1 MLTVSLF
8 SVFCSFLVCP
18 GSHSFCSQW
27 TDSVSGFHERKRSFI
42 CTRLLYI
49 VMFDANYR
57 WQVRESSQTERYLQ
71 EPNIPEMLKASK
83 FKLDGILRGYG
94 GSLHTPV
101 MTQIPPREVQ
111 IFGVERDSGPK
122 FLSPPRE
129 VLIFSGW
136 VGGVGVGGGVLYSRL
151 MFLSPPSEVSIL
163 DGVWYSGPKFL
174 SPPWKVP
181 IWGEGVILVQ
191 NTWFWDFLHFSPT
204 RSMRLCVEPKQVN
217 CTKHEHETRYLVQQQ
232 RKVHIQECTLEVLV
246 YNIF

>member
-136 VGGVGVGGGVLYSRL
+136 WVGWGLGVGCC
-151 MFLSPPSEVSIL
+151 I
-163 DGVWYSGPKFL
+163 
-174 SPPWKVP
+174 
-181 IWGEGVILVQ
+181 
-191 NTWFWDFLHFSPT
+191 
-204 RSMRLCVEPKQVN
+204 
-217 CTKHEHETRYLVQQQ
+217 RYW
-232 RKVHIQECTLEVLV
+232 C
-246 YNIF
+246 F